1 MNKSTPLAP
10 VHFVARILALTLL
23 FSTWSSSLCAA
34 DGGSVSGSVNN
45 SSTKNNLEGA
55 RIEVPTLALSVLT
68 DSSGYYVL
76 NNLPAGTY
84 ELVATYIGLD
94 TIRVPVV
101 ISAGQMAVRNFEMT
115 SSVYKLESFRVT
127 GEREGNAA
135 MITEKKNAS
144 NVKDVIAMDSFGYL
158 PNMSAGEVVMR
169 MPGVAGSPTSEGL
182 LPFFNIRG
190 MDASFNNVTVDG
202 GSLTTLGTTR
212 SFELQSITGAM
223 FEAVELI
230 KGQTPDKGADSLGGT
245 VNFKTRSTFSM
256 KEDRRT
262 DYNFSMRWA
271 PPFFE
276 QTPIRSQ
283 HRSHPILNLTEQRVF
298 DVLGGHRNLGMSLN
312 LFYSEN
318 AIGGFETIFDR
329 TNIAN
334 GPAPVWSYQTWDNT
348 NNRKQQSFALKTD
361 YKWSE
366 NTKFSLNVTENDN
379 FERLRRRVRVTAS
392 TGSATTVPN
401 ATNTGIVDGA
411 FTDKITAVRPVPAAL
426 IDVQM
431 DGPLNYYVRMG
442 RVDFTGE
449 HSYPN
454 WLIEYTAGVARTT
467 LNTGQGRGGQLNMRN
482 FDPKTQVA
490 GRAITF
496 GGSGWILDQTYSEM
510 YPRFIQNGG
519 PDFTDPNNY
528 LPRATDGLTQNRD
541 EQDQL
546 QKQFRF
552 DARYKLPIAAPT
564 FVKTGFHWRSLQM
577 DLWGKDRHRWTLK
590 AVNNYDPTVH
600 FAPDPT
606 YVSFDRIKT
615 GRAIPIWQAEGTF
628 TVDGRPKDPSLW
640 TEDLYYHE
648 SQSFIQTRGVTEWIP
663 ATYAMAQ
670 GRLGRD
676 GWLGRTGYLAGVRF
690 EQVRT
695 EAWGW
700 VRSHVLSTSA
710 QQLADPVGSATRDY
724 AVNPSNIP
732 GRFTQNF
739 PSVHAFHD
747 ITHDLKARVSWST
760 GYGRA
765 GLSNFLPSVSPD
777 DTNRLVTINN
787 PGLKPQQAYNWDGT
801 LEYYFEPVGSL
812 TFGWFHKNIRDYI
825 VSNLES
831 RVVPT
836 GTDNG
841 YNGDYAGYSERTTLN
856 AGTVY
861 VQGWEFA
868 YRQQFTF
875 LPGMLRGLYASF
887 NYSWTNQHGLGAAA
901 SPGGAPV
908 LGRAPSPGNP
918 SVYFARRD
926 IAGFIPN
933 VANASLGWKYRKFSA
948 SLLYNFTGEYPT
960 TISLI
965 NPALNQYHYT
975 NKLLNATVGYQYSP
989 AVGFSIN
996 GSNILNEPGRWYIGY
1011 KDRMR
1016 RTVVNF
1022 VNLTV
1027 GVNGRF

>member
-1 MNKSTPLAP
+1 M
-10 VHFVARILALTLL
+10 
-23 FSTWSSSLCAA
+23 
-34 DGGSVSGSVNN
+34 
-45 SSTKNNLEGA
+45 
-55 RIEVPTLALSVLT
+55 
-68 DSSGYYVL
+68 
-76 NNLPAGTY
+76 
-84 ELVATYIGLD
+84 
-94 TIRVPVV
+94 
-101 ISAGQMAVRNFEMT
+101 
-115 SSVYKLESFRVT
+115 
-127 GEREGNAA
+127 
-135 MITEKKNAS
+135 
-144 NVKDVIAMDSFGYL
+144 
-158 PNMSAGEVVMR
+158 
-169 MPGVAGSPTSEGL
+169 
-182 LPFFNIRG
+182 
-190 MDASFNNVTVDG
+190 
-202 GSLTTLGTTR
+202 
-212 SFELQSITGAM
+212 
-223 FEAVELI
+223 
-230 KGQTPDKGADSLGGT
+230 
-245 VNFKTRSTFSM
+245 
-256 KEDRRT
+256 
-262 DYNFSMRWA
+262 
-271 PPFFE
+271 
-276 QTPIRSQ
+276 
-283 HRSHPILNLTEQRVF
+283 
-298 DVLGGHRNLGMSLN
+298 
-312 LFYSEN
+312 
-318 AIGGFETIFDR
+318 
-329 TNIAN
+329 
-334 GPAPVWSYQTWDNT
+334 
-348 NNRKQQSFALKTD
+348 
-361 YKWSE
+361 
-366 NTKFSLNVTENDN
+366 
-379 FERLRRRVRVTAS
+379 
-392 TGSATTVPN
+392 
-401 ATNTGIVDGA
+401 
-411 FTDKITAVRPVPAAL
+411 
-426 IDVQM
+426 
-431 DGPLNYYVRMG
+431 
-442 RVDFTGE
+442 
-449 HSYPN
+449 
-454 WLIEYTAGVARTT
+454 
-467 LNTGQGRGGQLNMRN
+467 
-482 FDPKTQVA
+482 
-490 GRAITF
+490 
-496 GGSGWILDQTYSEM
+496 
-510 YPRFIQNGG
+510 
-519 PDFTDPNNY
+519 
-528 LPRATDGLTQNRD
+528 
-541 EQDQL
+541 
-546 QKQFRF
+546 
-552 DARYKLPIAAPT
+552 
-564 FVKTGFHWRSLQM
+564 
-577 DLWGKDRHRWTLK
+577 
-590 AVNNYDPTVH
+590 
-600 FAPDPT
+600 
-606 YVSFDRIKT
+606 
-615 GRAIPIWQAEGTF
+615 
-628 TVDGRPKDPSLW
+628 
-640 TEDLYYHE
+640 
-648 SQSFIQTRGVTEWIP
+648 
-663 ATYAMAQ
+663 
-670 GRLGRD
+670 
-676 GWLGRTGYLAGVRF
+676 
-690 EQVRT
+690 
-695 EAWGW
+695 
-700 VRSHVLSTSA
+700 RSHVLSTSA

-918 SVYFARRD
+918 SVYFTRRD

-965 NPALNQYHYT
+965 TPALNQYHYT